1 MWYVGMD
8 IHWKKT
14 FICILNEDGKKIK
27 TRTVTGP
34 YPHVV
39 AVLREELK
47 GKCCKIVFEASTTY
61 GWLFEQLSAI
71 ATNVQVAHPGHLRLI
86 FRSKRKSDRVD
97 AAKLAKL
104 LYLDEVPVV
113 HVPTLDVR
121 AWRGLIEH
129 RKRTVDKRTRA
140 KNALRALLRT
150 HAIVRPKNLW
160 SKKGMAWL
168 GELEFAHSGDTVR
181 RDMLLEEI
189 LHFTRQIAIVEK
201 ELARIARGHPGVTL
215 LRTIPGIGIRTAEA
229 VMAYIDNPGRFRRN
243 KSIGTYFGL
252 VPCEDTSM
260 KQRFGHITREGP
272 STVRRMLIEATWQSI
287 RRSETIRAYFER
299 VRRGDKERKKKALVA
314 TSHHLLRVMLSM
326 LTSGETWRDTA
337 A

>member
-1 MWYVGMD
+1 MWYIGLDV
-8 IHWKKT
+8 HTKKT
-14 FICILNEDGKKIK
+14 FVCILNEDGKKIK
-27 TRTVTGP
+27 TRAITGP

-39 AVLREELK
+39 AVLKDLLK
-47 GKCCKIVFEASTTY
+47 GQRCKIVFEASTTY
-61 GWLFEQLSAI
+61 GWLYEQLSTI
-71 ATNVQVAHPGHLRLI
+71 ATQVQVAHPGQLRLI

-97 AAKLAKL
+97 AGKLALL
-104 LYLDEVPVV
+104 LYLDQVPVV

-140 KNALRALLRT
+140 KNASRALLRT
-150 HAIVRPKNLW
+150 HAIWRPKNLW
-160 SKKGMAWL
+160 CKKGMAWL
-168 GELEFAHSGDTVR
+168 ADVEFAHRGDTVR
-181 RDMLLEEI
+181 RDMLLEEVMH
-189 LHFTRQIAIVEK
+189 LTRQIATVES
-201 ELARIARGHPGVTL
+201 ELARISQGHPGVTL
-215 LRTIPGIGIRTAEA
+215 LQTIPGVGIRTAEA

-299 VRRGDKERKKKALVA
+299 VQRGDKERKKKALVA
-314 TSHHLLRVMLSM
+314 TAHHLLRTMLSM
-326 LTSGETWRDTA
+326 LSSGETWRDTA

>member
-1 MWYVGMD
+1 MWYVGLD
-8 IHWKKT
+8 VHTNKT
-14 FICILNEDGKKIK
+14 FVCILNEDGKRIK
-27 TRTVTGP
+27 TRAITGP

-39 AVLREELK
+39 AVLKDLHK
-47 GKCCKIVFEASTTY
+47 GQRCKIVFEASASY
-61 GWLFEQLSAI
+61 GWLFEQLGAI
-71 ATNVQVAHPGHLRLI
+71 ATTVQVAHPGRLRLI
-86 FRSKRKSDRVD
+86 FCSKRKSDRVD
-97 AAKLAKL
+97 AAKLATL
-104 LYLDEVPVV
+104 AYLDQVPLV

-150 HAIVRPKNLW
+150 HVIARPKNLW
-160 SKKGMAWL
+160 STKGMAWL
-168 GELEFAHSGDTVR
+168 AKVVFAHSSAAVR

-189 LHFTRQIAIVEK
+189 VHLTRQIVIVEK
-201 ELARIARGHPGVTL
+201 ELARIAREHPGVAL
-215 LRTIPGIGIRTAEA
+215 LQTIPGIGIRTAEA
-229 VMAYIDNPGRFRRN
+229 VMAYIDNPGRFRPN

-287 RRSETIRAYFER
+287 RRSETIRAYFDR
-299 VRRGDKERKKKALVA
+299 VQRGDKERKKKALVA
-314 TSHHLLRVMLSM
+314 TAHHLLRVMLSM
-326 LTSGETWRDTA
+326 LLSGEAWRDTA